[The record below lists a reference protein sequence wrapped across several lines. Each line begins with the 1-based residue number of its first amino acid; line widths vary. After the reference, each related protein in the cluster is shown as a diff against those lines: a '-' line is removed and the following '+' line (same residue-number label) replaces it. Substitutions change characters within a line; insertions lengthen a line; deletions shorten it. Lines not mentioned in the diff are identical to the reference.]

1 MKGKMENSVVITNDK
16 GQKVVCFN
24 FSELIETLIKIN
36 SKLLPS
42 NYSLQINEDDWE
54 FYDFPLTTKGKKN
67 DT

>member
-1 MKGKMENSVVITNDK
+1 MENSVVITNDK

>member
-1 MKGKMENSVVITNDK
+1 MENSVVITNDK

-42 NYSLQINEDDWE
+42 NYSLQINENDWE